1 MSDLDDLDFLS
12 TAAIEQPHEY
22 FGEWR
27 DRSPVAWSP
36 RHRAW
41 VFTGHPEALWA
52 FTSPTMS
59 TDRIDVFSARQRGER
74 AAALARATE
83 LLRGWMLF
91 HDPPEHTRLR
101 APFARRFTPK
111 AVSPLEAGVVDECT
125 RLLDELAAGP
135 PSIDLAASFA
145 HELPAAVIGR
155 LFGVPTER
163 QAWLQGW
170 SERFGVVVFGAT
182 DRPDYLEVARSAG
195 EEFHSVL
202 GDLLRQRR
210 SDPRDDLVSVL
221 ASTDELSDLEVLG
234 ACSLLLFAGHD
245 TTASQIAT
253 ATLTL
258 IDHADV
264 ARQLVAADDDAD
276 ERTRNAII
284 EELLRYDGGATAMMR
299 IVADDVDVAGQSL
312 RRGDA
317 VFLNLLAANRDP
329 RAFADPDRVE
339 PDRDPN
345 PHLAF
350 GQGPHFCLGAA
361 LARLELR
368 VALPQLWRRF
378 PDLVLD
384 GDVEWKRDISD
395 RSAAVLPI
403 RLWEHGGTA
412 RG

>member
-1 MSDLDDLDFLS
+1 MNAHDDLDFLS
-12 TAAIEQPHEY
+12 TDAIEQPHEY
-22 FGEWR
+22 FGAWR
-27 DRSPVAWSP
+27 DRSPVAWSQ

-41 VFTGHPEALWA
+41 VFTGHPETLWA

-59 TDRIDVFSARQRGER
+59 TDRIDAFSALQRGQR

-111 AVSPLEAGVVDECT
+111 AVSPLEASVVDECT
-125 RLLDELAAGP
+125 RLLDGLAAGP

-155 LFGVPTER
+155 LFGVPAER
-163 QAWLQGW
+163 QAWLRGW

-202 GDLLRQRR
+202 GELLHQRR

-221 ASTDELSDLEVLG
+221 ATTEELSDLEVLG

-258 IDHADV
+258 IDHPGV
-264 ARQLVAADDDAD
+264 ARQLVAAD
-276 ERTRNAII
+276 ERTRNSIV

-329 RAFADPDRVE
+329 RVFADPDHVQ
-339 PDRDPN
+339 PNRDPN

-378 PDLVLD
+378 PDLALD
-384 GDVEWKRDISD
+384 GAVEWKRDISD

-403 RLWEHGGTA
+403 RLREHQGAA

>member
-1 MSDLDDLDFLS
+1 M
-12 TAAIEQPHEY
+12 
-22 FGEWR
+22 
-27 DRSPVAWSP
+27 
-36 RHRAW
+36 
-41 VFTGHPEALWA
+41 FTGHPETLWA

-59 TDRIDVFSARQRGER
+59 TDRIDAFSARQRGER

-111 AVSPLEAGVVDECT
+111 AVSPLEAGVVAECT
-125 RLLDELAAGP
+125 RLLDEMAAGP
-135 PSIDLAASFA
+135 PSVDLAAGFA

-155 LFGVPTER
+155 LFGVPATH
-163 QAWLQGW
+163 QDWLRGW

-202 GDLLRQRR
+202 GELLRERR

-221 ASTDELSDLEVLG
+221 AATDELSDLEVLG

-258 IDHADV
+258 IDHPDV
-264 ARQLVAADDDAD
+264 AHQLVAADDDAD
-276 ERTRNAII
+276 ERTRNAIV

-299 IVADDVDVAGQSL
+299 IVADDVEVAGQSL

-329 RAFADPDRVE
+329 RVFAE
-339 PDRDPN
+339 PDQVDPSRDPN

-368 VALPQLWRRF
+368 VALPHLLRRF
-378 PDLVLD
+378 PETALD
-384 GDVEWKRDISD
+384 GAVEWKRDISD
-395 RSAAVLPI
+395 RSAAALPV
-403 RLWEHGGTA
+403 RLREH
-412 RG
+412 